1 MDVFAFSRTTVVG
14 PNASLPPPYTHTHTA
29 PSSPGTRC
37 STAVGLGF
45 ILPFFVFFVCVC
57 VCVCVWSRSSE
68 SFSPNTTETFAV
80 NRTLLRNFVSVWV
93 GSGRFLFGEYRGEGF
108 ERQVSEM
115 PDASAMDVER
125 EPFAPS
131 ARSPSADTWVNYRVL
146 PGFFFCARYDRPY
159 DRFAD
164 GVVSALTGFLPSF
177 PGLQFLRLPCET
189 SMDLVRMDFTGL
201 QLDFYWVLLGFI

>member
-1 MDVFAFSRTTVVG
+1 M
-14 PNASLPPPYTHTHTA
+14 
-29 PSSPGTRC
+29 
-37 STAVGLGF
+37 
-45 ILPFFVFFVCVC
+45 
-57 VCVCVWSRSSE
+57 CVWPRSSE

-146 PGFFFCARYDRPY
+146 PGFFLRTLRPALRSVCRWRCLGF
-159 DRFAD
+159 DWVFTEFSWVAIFTFTVWNFNGLGED
-164 GVVSALTGFLPSF
+164 GFYWVAIWFLL
-177 PGLQFLRLPCET
+177 G
-189 SMDLVRMDFTGL
+189 FTGL
-201 QLDFYWVLLGFI
+201 YLVWTLTRCETKMYSARIGFNGYNRVLLGFHT

>member
-1 MDVFAFSRTTVVG
+1 M
-14 PNASLPPPYTHTHTA
+14 
-29 PSSPGTRC
+29 
-37 STAVGLGF
+37 
-45 ILPFFVFFVCVC
+45 
-57 VCVCVWSRSSE
+57 CVCVWPRSSE

-146 PGFFFCARYDRPY
+146 PGFFFAH
-159 DRFAD
+159 
-164 GVVSALTGFLPSF
+164 VT
-177 PGLQFLRLPCET
+177 
-189 SMDLVRMDFTGL
+189 TGL
-201 QLDFYWVLLGFI
+201 TIGLPMALSWL